1 MTDPIR
7 QGEKKSKGISQI
19 RLHFVGTGGIMWV
32 MDSLLG
38 SRLLTGIA
46 FYVIVLGYLKKK
58 IRKTE
63 PCREHLPE
71 NEQ

>member
-1 MTDPIR
+1 
-7 QGEKKSKGISQI
+7 
-19 RLHFVGTGGIMWV
+19 MWV